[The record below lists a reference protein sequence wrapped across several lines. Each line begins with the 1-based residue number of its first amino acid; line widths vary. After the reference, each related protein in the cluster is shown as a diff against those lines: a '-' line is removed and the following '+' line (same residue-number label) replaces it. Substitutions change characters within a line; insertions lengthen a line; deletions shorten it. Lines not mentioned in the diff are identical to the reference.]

1 MEEKSKIF
9 NEYIQAFKELDIDE
23 KRKGFI
29 KALKDLI
36 VIFDSMAQ
44 QDNIKLEYMRS
55 NEILDLQKEDLSE
68 SDFIEASIV
77 YLEIAKDIIGQ
88 YLIQK
93 EKLNS

>member
-1 MEEKSKIF
+1 MEEKNKIF
-9 NEYIQAFKELDIDE
+9 NEYIQAFKALDIDE

-55 NEILDLQKEDLSE
+55 NEILDLQKKDLSE